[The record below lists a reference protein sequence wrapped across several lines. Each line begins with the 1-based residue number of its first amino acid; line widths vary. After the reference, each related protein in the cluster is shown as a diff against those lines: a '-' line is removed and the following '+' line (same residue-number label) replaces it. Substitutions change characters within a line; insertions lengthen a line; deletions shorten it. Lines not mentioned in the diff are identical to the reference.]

1 MGSRLPQPRY
11 VVTALVKKIA
21 TAVTK
26 VVVSA
31 GVPLFPAA
39 CAHTARTAQTLA
51 ARGRRYLPRHSY
63 HTFGH

>member
-1 MGSRLPQPRY
+1 M
-11 VVTALVKKIA
+11 TALVKKIA